1 MNRILSLFAGLM
13 LLCIFTPPVSA
24 QGGYE
29 VKGVI
34 QDQLGPVIGATIMEQ
49 GTSNGTSSGLDGDF
63 ILVVSGPDA
72 VVEISCIGYKALSF
86 KASELPASI
95 TLHEDT
101 LFLDDVVV
109 IGLTGGLIVKWAF
122 GSDAGLML
130 GLAAVFMLLAAI
142 SVAFVRQTDSGQACH
157 VTEKKQL

>member
-1 MNRILSLFAGLM
+1 MNRILSLFAGLV
-13 LLCIFTPPVSA
+13 LFGIFAPPVSA
-24 QGGYE
+24 DGGYE
-29 VKGVI
+29 VKGVVY
-34 QDQLGPVIGATIMEQ
+34 DQLGPVIGATIMEQ

-109 IGLTGGLIVKWAF
+109 IGYGTVKKEDMTGSVTAIKSEELNRGEPDKRGGRPIGRPPLFW
-122 GSDAGLML
+122 LREML
-130 GLAAVFMLLAAI
+130 
-142 SVAFVRQTDSGQACH
+142 
-157 VTEKKQL
+157 E

>member
-49 GTSNGTSSGLDGDF
+49 GTSNGTSSSLDGDF
-63 ILVVSGPDA
+63 TLSVSGPYA
-72 VVEISCIGYKALSF
+72 MVEIRDYS
-86 KASELPASI
+86 
-95 TLHEDT
+95 
-101 LFLDDVVV
+101 
-109 IGLTGGLIVKWAF
+109 
-122 GSDAGLML
+122 
-130 GLAAVFMLLAAI
+130 
-142 SVAFVRQTDSGQACH
+142 
-157 VTEKKQL
+157 